1 MSVPSQRAGASVG
14 VLAALAAGLLLGG
27 CAVNGDFDR
36 VKPGLVADSIHDW
49 VGATAAMGNGAP
61 VSEYPLTDDER
72 LLRDLAYPLIESP
85 FDRAQWYSVLNEYGV
100 GRIFHPNWWRFDQ
113 EAYVHRLLA
122 TTYRSEAARYA
133 QLGDDI
139 GNDRARIPPFFL
151 LARRVLE
158 MDRVRQTNMAAVST
172 VSDWERANAMA
183 RVAENKLVVSWVQW
197 SLMARAHCYRVAL
210 ERLAIGVPMT
220 AATEIDRSLIALQ
233 DLMGRYRVLPLPD
246 LAPGAP
252 IPPFPGPPPLTVLGQ
267 VQKPKPPV
275 ETVKLSPALSSKGA
289 L

>member
-1 MSVPSQRAGASVG
+1 MSVPSHRAGASVG

-139 GNDRARIPPFFL
+139 RNDRTRIPPFFL

-197 SLMARAHCYRVAL
+197 SLMARAACYRVAL
-210 ERLAIGVPMT
+210 ERLAIGVPMS

-233 DLMGRYRVLPLPD
+233 DLIGRYRVLPLPD

-252 IPPFPGPPPLTVLGQ
+252 IPPFPGPPPLTVLG
-267 VQKPKPPV
+267 
-275 ETVKLSPALSSKGA
+275 
-289 L
+289 